1 MTHRRNAKT
10 HFKKRLFER
19 YGINA
24 TQKEIDTIR
33 LLLKN
38 RLCFLSVDS
47 GSKIYGIVRCRN
59 KYITAVYSKRL
70 DGVVTAGC
78 RLKTSKRYKS

>member
-19 YGINA
+19 YGIDA
-24 TQKEIDTIR
+24 TQKEIDVIR
-33 LLLKN
+33 LLIKN
-38 RLCFLSVDS
+38 RRCFLTIDK
-47 GSKIYGIVRCRN
+47 GDRIYGIVKCRN

-78 RLKTSKRYKS
+78 RLKTSKR